1 MAGGMSKQSQTAH
14 NKNCLVFSSSCCRS
28 QCSAR
33 LRLHTHF
40 RNWKCSVRIQKYIY
54 ISRCRPFVVLI
65 VCVCEW
71 ESIKETSRWCW
82 FWEKGTTKF
91 RRWLYGRR
99 SMPWRWWKK
108 KKQMSPLGRKW
119 PNYFIE
125 RTQIFA
131 PFCAHSECMAS
142 WTSERQFHHVRSFSM
157 FIMRALCHVYIGERE
172 LNNKVLTNKKRVCF
186 VTAWQHQLPLLHI
199 HQRHNIITSCFQQST
214 NIHSSDEAH
223 NQILSLFSA
232 SNLLWIRQF
241 KPSMPPCHGENMHGD
256 LIKYLSVKGAQRMH
270 PLNWWTALI

>member
-1 MAGGMSKQSQTAH
+1 MAA
-14 NKNCLVFSSSCCRS
+14 
-28 QCSAR
+28 A
-33 LRLHTHF
+33 
-40 RNWKCSVRIQKYIY
+40 
-54 ISRCRPFVVLI
+54 
-65 VCVCEW
+65 VCHGDGE
-71 ESIKETSRWCW
+71 
-82 FWEKGTTKF
+82 
-91 RRWLYGRR
+91 
-99 SMPWRWWKK
+99 K

-241 KPSMPPCHGENMHGD
+241 KPSMHPCHGENMHGD